1 MYNTINN
8 KTLWIWRC
16 WMWQV
21 VLGIYLIISG
31 ISCFIFWTSLV
42 LAKKSDGY
50 IRSSFL
56 LYENNNLD

>member
-1 MYNTINN
+1 
-8 KTLWIWRC
+8 
-16 WMWQV
+16 MWQV
-21 VLGIYLIISG
+21 VLGIYLIISV
-31 ISCFIFWTSLV
+31 ISCFVFWTSLV